1 MLHRAVNAIETE
13 HLSKRYLLGQ
23 GQATTIREAL
33 RTRGGRAAPREVLSL
48 DDVTLQVPEG
58 EAVAVIGANGAG
70 KTTLLR
76 ILARITEP
84 TVGVSRTRGRVAAL
98 LEVGAG
104 FHPELTGRENAYLA
118 GALYGL
124 RRREVAA
131 RLDDIVAFAGV
142 APLLD
147 TPVKRYSSGQYL
159 RLAFAVAAHLEPDI
173 LLIDE
178 VLAVGDAEFQQ
189 RCLGALRA
197 AGDGG
202 RTVVF
207 VSHDLD
213 AVSHLCSR
221 VVWLHEGRVRADGP
235 AAATIAAYLDAVAS
249 SAAERVFADEGTGP
263 VALLAARAANA
274 GGSGGALRREE
285 PLELEIDFAVREPV
299 PALNL
304 ALFLTRGD
312 GVRVID
318 EAWRPGLAAAE
329 TVGPGR
335 YRASMRVPPILHTGG
350 YALGVWIGTAY
361 DDLVDEEAVLAFTLE
376 GLVGHRAS
384 RVVNL
389 GSVISVTSV

>member
-1 MLHRAVNAIETE
+1 MPRP
-13 HLSKRYLLGQ
+13 
-23 GQATTIREAL
+23 
-33 RTRGGRAAPREVLSL
+33 APREVLSL
-48 DDVTLQVPEG
+48 DDVTLQVPAG
-58 EAVAVIGANGAG
+58 QAVAVIGANGAG

-84 TVGVSRTRGRVAAL
+84 TLGVSRTRGRVAAL

-124 RRREVAA
+124 RRREVSD
-131 RLDDIVAFAGV
+131 RLDEIVAFAGV

-235 AAATIAAYLDAVAS
+235 AAETIAAYLDAVAA
-249 SAAERVFADEGTGP
+249 SAAERVFADDASGP
-263 VALLAARAANA
+263 VSLLRARAANE
-274 GGSGGALRREE
+274 GGGGGALRREA
-285 PLELEIDFAVREPV
+285 PLELEIEFAVHEPV

-318 EAWRPGLAAAE
+318 EAWRPGLAATE
-329 TVGPGR
+329 TVAPGT
-335 YRASMRVPPILHTGG
+335 YRATMRVPPILHTGG
-350 YALGVWIGTAY
+350 VRDGRLDRHRVRRPGGRGGGARVHARGPR
-361 DDLVDEEAVLAFTLE
+361 
-376 GLVGHRAS
+376 RAS
-384 RVVNL
+384 REPRREPRFGDL
-389 GSVISVTSV
+389 GHLRLRPLKPRPENADGGGMGDELIGATQGDPVAAAT

>member
-1 MLHRAVNAIETE
+1 MHAIETE
-13 HLSKRYLLGQ
+13 HLTKRYLLGQ
-23 GQATTIREAL
+23 GQATTLREAIAG
-33 RTRGGRAAPREVLSL
+33 RSGRATPREILSL
-48 DDVTLQVPEG
+48 DDVSLAVEQG

-84 TVGVSRTRGRVAAL
+84 TSGVSRTRGRVAAL

-124 RRREVAA
+124 RRREVAT
-131 RLDDIVAFAGV
+131 RLDAIVAFAGV

-197 AGDGG
+197 AGEGG

-213 AVSHLCSR
+213 AVSHLCRR
-221 VVWLHEGRVRADGP
+221 VVWLHEGRVRADG
-235 AAATIAAYLDAVAS
+235 ASAATIGAYLDAVAAS
-249 SAAERVFADEGTGP
+249 TAARTFEDDATRP
-263 VALLAARAANA
+263 VALLAARVGSA
-274 GGSGGALRREE
+274 GGTGGALRREA
-285 PLELEIDFAVREPV
+285 PLELAIEYAVHEPV
-299 PALNL
+299 PALNV
-304 ALFLTRGD
+304 ALFLTRAD

-318 EAWRPGLAAAE
+318 EAWRPGLQATETAA
-329 TVGPGR
+329 PGR
-335 YRASMRVPPILHTGG
+335 YRATLTVPPILHTGT
-350 YALGVWIGTAY
+350 YVLGAWVGTAY
-361 DDLVDEEAVLAFTLE
+361 DDLVDEEAVLTFTLE

-389 GSVISVTSV
+389 GAVLEIAPL